1 NDWTGWAR
9 QEAGSA
15 HWAPPGRSADTT
27 LTRTR
32 TTPATASG
40 TPSRKTRNRKVKEDM
55 KVVTE
60 GACMTKIIP
69 QGSPASAED
78 VSGLLRIWMLWYA
91 LSAMPL
97 IDLIA
102 LSADELAAL
111 VRDWGWPRYRTRQ
124 ILRWLY
130 QARIT
135 DIGAMTDLS
144 HSDRTRLAAEAR
156 IGWLTPSEVLTSE
169 DGTRKFIFPLE
180 DGKRIESVLIP
191 DTSSRSHD
199 RLTLCLSTEV
209 GCSLDCT

>member
-1 NDWTGWAR
+1 
-9 QEAGSA
+9 
-15 HWAPPGRSADTT
+15 
-27 LTRTR
+27 
-32 TTPATASG
+32 
-40 TPSRKTRNRKVKEDM
+40 
-55 KVVTE
+55 
-60 GACMTKIIP
+60 MTKIIP

-135 DIGAMTDLS
+135 DIAAMTDLS
-144 HSDRTRLAAEAR
+144 HADRTRLVVPTQEDPLGGLERVTFGTEGILPDLAR
-156 IGWLTPSEVLTSE
+156 APFGR
-169 DGTRKFIFPLE
+169 DRR
-180 DGKRIESVLIP
+180 DADRP
-191 DTSSRSHD
+191 DCRGS
-199 RLTLCLSTEV
+199 
-209 GCSLDCT
+209 GGG